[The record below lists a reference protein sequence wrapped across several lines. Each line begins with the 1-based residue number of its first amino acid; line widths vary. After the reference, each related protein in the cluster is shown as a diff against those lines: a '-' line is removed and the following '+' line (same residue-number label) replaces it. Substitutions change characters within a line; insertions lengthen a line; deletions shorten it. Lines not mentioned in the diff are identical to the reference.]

1 MDFVVDHA
9 VALSAIFLGV
19 VVIAGIAT
27 VVVRGLALLRATR
40 RAQGR
45 VAERAA
51 ALGTESARAQ
61 EGMERVTLGQ
71 GELAR
76 ELERLGS
83 RLAVA
88 RVLSEHLTEAVAILR
103 APLRYLGR

>member
-19 VVIAGIAT
+19 VVIAGVAT

-45 VAERAA
+45 VADQVAV
-51 ALGTESARAQ
+51 LGTESARAQ
-61 EGMERVTLGQ
+61 AGMERVTQGQ
-71 GELAR
+71 EELAR
-76 ELERLGS
+76 ELERLGA
-83 RLAVA
+83 RLALA
-88 RVLSEHLTEAVAILR
+88 RVLSQHLAEAAAILR